1 MTYSCYMSILLASLP
16 ASGLLL
22 ASGAAAQS
30 GTEEST
36 QPTQLEEINVIGR
49 REFDDRFMSN
59 ATRLT
64 ISRRDIEAMGA
75 NSIGDI
81 LRQTPG
87 LQVTTTA
94 NGGIEIR
101 MRGMGPENTRILIDG
116 VPLSSSNRTTQLPLD
131 ELPADLIERI
141 EVIRAPTAE
150 FQGAAGGSLNIV
162 LREASAKKE
171 TYLWLTDQYVW
182 GKHGP
187 SLFVSQTGPL
197 GARPPKPAA
206 GGIAESSWTY
216 FISLSAGERNLG
228 SDTRRESSVNTAA
241 PTTASIEDESRFR
254 NSYWILTPR
263 VTGRLGASDR
273 VTFRGVFSASDRDGN
288 VLSNLNGL
296 SNGSA
301 LASSTQNPWRYNRS
315 LSQGAV
321 DWSHSFKD
329 AKWDTTVQLDY
340 PQSDYRF
347 DRNTATTLAGV
358 ATTQTSAYNEDRT
371 EHGLIGKTK
380 LAIAAGES
388 ISTVGGE
395 FESRKLDVGSASTQ
409 AGVTTPL
416 NLDASTRR
424 TALWGQDEVTIE
436 SIKTALTVGLRAQNF
451 STDVAAA
458 GASTKFDNLSW
469 QPSINTRTALSED
482 TQYRFNIARIS
493 RDPRV
498 WELAPLTQPS
508 FTSNSPTAPDFR
520 GNPGL
525 RPESTISLDTGI
537 DRRLAI
543 GGQAGINL
551 FVRQQS
557 DVIRRRL
564 FLVGT
569 RWTEQPDNI
578 GRALVWGVETDIRT
592 NLTWA
597 GLARDWTL
605 SANASLLNSRLND
618 NGMLGGQRLPGQAR
632 YLANLNIAKPLRVSG
647 GWYGGGTLALTG
659 SSDSNFASTP
669 NVSTTGGERAHAQ
682 LDMYIGSVVP
692 TLGFWRLNVYN
703 ITDFRRDRRR
713 VVTDTLTGTVTT
725 EHSEQRLTP
734 RWFLTL
740 GTRF

>member
-1 MTYSCYMSILLASLP
+1 MAGLP
-16 ASGLLL
+16 AGALLL
-22 ASGAAAQS
+22 ASVAAAQPD
-30 GTEEST
+30 TEEGA
-36 QPTQLEEINVIGR
+36 QPTQLEEVNVVGR
-49 REFDDRFMSN
+49 RAFEDRFLSN

-116 VPLSSSNRTTQLPLD
+116 VPVSASNRNVQLPMD

-150 FQGAAGGSLNIV
+150 FQGAAGGTLNIV

-182 GKHGP
+182 NKHGP

-206 GGIAESSWTY
+206 GGIPESSWTY
-216 FISLSAGERNLG
+216 FVSFSGGERNLG
-228 SDTRRESSVNTAA
+228 SDTKRQSSVNTAA
-241 PTTASIEDESRFR
+241 PTTANIDDESRLR
-254 NSYWILTPR
+254 NAFWILRPR

-273 VTFRGVFSASDRDGN
+273 VTFRGVFSGSDRNGR
-288 VLSNLNGL
+288 VLSELSGL
-296 SNGSA
+296 SNGTALTSA
-301 LASSTQNPWRYNRS
+301 TQNPWQYNRTHG
-315 LSQGAV
+315 QGAV

-329 AKWDTTVQLDY
+329 AKWDSTLQLDY
-340 PQSDYRF
+340 PQSEYRF
-347 DRNTATTLAGV
+347 DRYTATTLAGV
-358 ATTQTSAYNEDRT
+358 ATTRTSAYSEDRT
-371 EHGLIGKTK
+371 EHGYIAKTK
-380 LAIAAGES
+380 LAMAVGES
-388 ISTVGGE
+388 VWTMGGE
-395 FESRKLDVGSASTQ
+395 FDSRKLDVGSASTM
-409 AGVTTPL
+409 AGVATPL

-436 SIKTALTVGLRAQNF
+436 SIKTALTVGLRAQDF
-451 STDVAAA
+451 STDVATA
-458 GASTKFDNLSW
+458 GSSTSFSKLGW
-469 QPSINTRTALSED
+469 QPSINTRTALSEN

-493 RDPRV
+493 RNPRI
-498 WELAPLTQPS
+498 WELAPLTEPS
-508 FTSNSPTAPDFR
+508 FTTNSPTAPDFR
-520 GNPGL
+520 GNPDL
-525 RPESTISLDTGI
+525 RPESTLTLDTGI
-537 DRRLAI
+537 ERRLAI
-543 GGQAGINL
+543 GGQAGINV
-551 FVRQQS
+551 FVRRQS

-578 GRALVWGVETDIRT
+578 GSALVWGIETDIRT
-592 NLTWA
+592 NLAWA
-597 GLARDWTL
+597 GLGRGWKLT
-605 SANASLLNSRLND
+605 ANANLLNSRLTGD
-618 NGMLGGQRLPGQAR
+618 TLSGERLPGQAR

-669 NVSTTGGERAHAQ
+669 TVLTTGGERAHAQ
-682 LDMYIGSVVP
+682 LDMYIGSVIP
-692 TLGFWRLNVYN
+692 KLAFWRLNVYN
-703 ITDFRRDRRR
+703 ITDFRRDRTR
-713 VVTDTLTGTVTT
+713 VVTDTMNGTVTS
-725 EHSEQRLTP
+725 EHSERWLTP
-734 RWFLTL
+734 RWFLTV

>member
-1 MTYSCYMSILLASLP
+1 MLTHPYCKLILLVVLP
-16 ASGLLL
+16 ASGLFL

-30 GTEEST
+30 GAEEDN
-36 QPTQLEEINVIGR
+36 QPTQLEEVNVVGKR
-49 REFDDRFMSN
+49 AFDDRFMSN

-116 VPLSSSNRTTQLPLD
+116 VPVSASNRSSQLPLD

-197 GARPPKPAA
+197 GAPPPKPAA
-206 GGIAESSWTY
+206 GGISESSWTY
-216 FISLSAGERNLG
+216 FLSLSAGERNLG

-241 PTTASIEDESRFR
+241 PTTANIEDESRLR
-254 NSYWILTPR
+254 NSYWILRPR

-273 VTFRGVFSASDRDGN
+273 VTFRGVFSASDRDGS

-296 SNGSA
+296 SNGATVASA
-301 LASSTQNPWRYNRS
+301 TQNPWRYNRS
-315 LSQGAV
+315 HSQGAV

-329 AKWDTTVQLDY
+329 AKWDTTLQLDY

-347 DRNTATTLAGV
+347 DRNTETTLAGV
-358 ATTQTSAYNEDRT
+358 ATTRTSAYNEDRA
-371 EHGLIGKTK
+371 ERGLIGKTK

-388 ISTVGGE
+388 VWTMGGE
-395 FESRKLDVGSASTQ
+395 FESRKLDLGSASTQ

-416 NLDASTRR
+416 DLDASTRR
-424 TALWGQDEVTIE
+424 TVLWGQDELTIE
-436 SIKTALTVGLRAQNF
+436 SIKTALTVGLRAQDF

-458 GASTKFDNLSW
+458 GASTRFDKLSW

-493 RDPRV
+493 RNPRV
-498 WELAPLTQPS
+498 WELAPLTEPS

-520 GNPGL
+520 GNPDL
-525 RPESTISLDTGI
+525 RPESTITLDTGI
-537 DRRLAI
+537 ERRLAI

-578 GRALVWGVETDIRT
+578 GSALVWGVETDIRT
-592 NLTWA
+592 NLKWA
-597 GLARDWTL
+597 GLGRDWTL
-605 SANASLLNSRLND
+605 SANVNLLNSRLNGD
-618 NGMLGGQRLPGQAR
+618 TLGGERIPGQAR

-669 NVSTTGGERAHAQ
+669 NVLTTGGERAHAQ

-703 ITDFRRDRRR
+703 ITDFRSDRTR

-725 EHSEQRLTP
+725 EHSERWLTP